1 MFWRVLQVCRRRGA
15 LVGMMINWHLYLFPR
30 IFLKFFIYLVL
41 AALSLVAT
49 LGLSLAVANK
59 VYSLAVVHRLLI
71 CDGFSCCGAQALAM
85 RAQ

>member
-1 MFWRVLQVCRRRGA
+1 
-15 LVGMMINWHLYLFPR
+15 MMINWHLYLFPR

-59 VYSLAVVHRLLI
+59 VYSLAVVHGLLI